1 MYRQFVLGRC
11 TFELCYWPAR
21 SSVGFLAG
29 TLAYFVSGFFY
40 MVGLRLCDAPSRCR
54 HFRADMTPQG
64 VIDLY
69 HFVVGPTH
77 IIYFCN
83 HTKHEYLIVSSR
95 GMNAILGS
103 GSGPNNVNWWWR
115 LYDLKRHSSA
125 SNHSQTFRYSKIS
138 LVSKKRTFIGWK
150 LLCWHWLCI
159 RIILGLFIAIIDG
172 LTKKPCRKK
181 LLSFMMCASAL

>member
-77 IIYFCN
+77 IIYSCD
-83 HTKHEYLIVSSR
+83 HTKCGHWSFRQEAWTPCLVVV
-95 GMNAILGS
+95 LDH
-103 GSGPNNVNWWWR
+103 NNVNWWWC
-115 LYDLKRHSSA
+115 LYDLKGHSSA